1 MKKGEMLLRNFRI
14 DRRDMAYL
22 KYILEGYEGLATVTT
37 IRRGGSA
44 VRLSVAPDFSADV
57 DGILEALQGEID
69 MYEIGGGDKK

>member
-1 MKKGEMLLRNFRI
+1 MKKREMLLRNLRI

-37 IRRGGSA
+37 IQRGEPV

-69 MYEIGGGDKK
+69 MYGIGGGEEK

>member
-37 IRRGGSA
+37 IQRGEPA

-57 DGILEALQGEID
+57 DGILEALRGEID
-69 MYEIGGGDKK
+69 MCEIGGGDAK

>member
-1 MKKGEMLLRNFRI
+1 MKKREMLLRNLRI
-14 DRRDMAYL
+14 DRKDIAHL

-37 IRRGGSA
+37 IQRGGSA

-69 MYEIGGGDKK
+69 MYEIGGGDEK